1 MKRIIIAIDGY
12 SSTGKSTVAK
22 RLADTL
28 GYTYIDSGAMYRAVT
43 FFAIERGLIDD
54 ESFDSTGLIKML
66 VGVQIKFEWE
76 NGNNITYLNGRNI
89 SKSIRDMKISQLVSQ
104 VSAIPEVR
112 EKMVGIQRKFG
123 QEKGVVMDGRDIG
136 SIVFPDAELK
146 LFLTASPKVRAQRRF
161 DELKTSGQK
170 VFFQTVLDNLQSR
183 DEMDSN
189 RIISPLIVP
198 KDAIV
203 IDNSEMN
210 QHDQFNIIVQLAKDR
225 IYGRI

>member
-136 SIVFPDAELK
+136 SIVFPNAELK